1 MNAMRGGLGVLPLS
15 WAETC
20 PEPRRATHPICTG
33 DPAPY
38 TSPDTSIRMTAM
50 RLRMSCVMRSTSIC
64 SISAAVLGRLR
75 PPGGAGM
82 GLGRLSPNQKTP

>member
-38 TSPDTSIRMTAM
+38 TSPDQDDGDAPANV
-50 RLRMSCVMRSTSIC
+50 LRNEID
-64 SISAAVLGRLR
+64 
-75 PPGGAGM
+75 
-82 GLGRLSPNQKTP
+82 